1 LGIRGYLAII
11 VIRNIAVFRDIRD
24 IQFFRDIRHN
34 RDNRNAGAT
43 GYILGIGILGS

>member
-1 LGIRGYLAII
+1 M
-11 VIRNIAVFRDIRD
+11 IRNFAVFRDIRD

-34 RDNRNAGAT
+34 RDIRNTRAT

>member
-1 LGIRGYLAII
+1 M
-11 VIRNIAVFRDIRD
+11 IRNIAVFRDIRD

-34 RDNRNAGAT
+34 RDIRNTRAT

>member
-1 LGIRGYLAII
+1 M
-11 VIRNIAVFRDIRD
+11 IRNIAVCRDIRD

-34 RDNRNAGAT
+34 RDIRNTRAT

>member
-1 LGIRGYLAII
+1 
-11 VIRNIAVFRDIRD
+11 VVFRDIRE
-24 IQFFRDIRHN
+24 IKFFRDIRHN

>member
-1 LGIRGYLAII
+1 M
-11 VIRNIAVFRDIRD
+11 IRNIAVFRDIRD